1 MGSASQLCTQPQN
14 LMEPVLQ
21 DAVPQASSL
30 YCFSVYTAETGSPK
44 KTEELETIQYQFS
57 KGLSIFACEQQDV
70 FSDVEV
76 AVGPGLQTIK
86 VVDVEGD
93 WHFAKRKDTGGW
105 VNTGIFTQVW
115 KAIASGRKASSADW
129 VVKVDADA

>member
-1 MGSASQLCTQPQN
+1 MG
-14 LMEPVLQ
+14 
-21 DAVPQASSL
+21 
-30 YCFSVYTAETGSPK
+30 
-44 KTEELETIQYQFS
+44 
-57 KGLSIFACEQQDV
+57 
-70 FSDVEV
+70 SDVEV

-115 KAIASGRKASSADW
+115 KAIANGWKSSSADW
-129 VVKVDADA
+129 VVKVDADAVFVRSWGPRWCHQVECTLKIASMSSMATSETWR